1 MSIALCDQLSAA
13 QSGGTA
19 SAGLGGASQQIA
31 NVELGPPKKRFTF
44 TIPAS
49 GPGSVAG
56 DQIVIGKFNVFDRI
70 FGARALGPALGAGTT
85 LAVGK
90 QDANNSANTDANHY
104 IAPESTVTPTILTAD
119 RNMGEQVGVDPTGA
133 VTDTGDGITGGPGGG
148 YGNAGV
154 NLLITIGGTP
164 TAGVQIQGF
173 MFYTS
178 GSAGTA

>member
-13 QSGGTA
+13 QGGGTA

-85 LAVGK
+85 LSIGK
-90 QDANNSANTDANHY
+90 IDPNNPANTDPIHY
-104 IAPESTVTPTILTAD
+104 SEALSTVAAYNIEAD
-119 RNMGEQVGVDPTGA
+119 VNLGEQIGAPPTGA
-133 VTDTGDGITGGPGGG
+133 VTDTGDGLVSGAPGGG
-148 YGNAGV
+148 YGNAPV
-154 NLLITIGGTP
+154 SIVLTIGGTP
-164 TAGVQIQGF
+164 TAGAQI
-173 MFYTS
+173 S
-178 GSAGTA
+178 GWVDFQTPGVP